1 MMAAADERGQLR
13 QKREGRSSG
22 REVMAVVTL
31 VASDKRRWQQQE
43 AMLMRSSN
51 NSRVTMMSMV
61 VTTADK
67 RRQQWG
73 TTGDGNSGC
82 IRQKVPA
89 VVKNPGVFL
98 STTNHN

>member
-1 MMAAADERGQLR
+1 MFNVSIVRIKYA
-13 QKREGRSSG
+13 RSTIGYS
-22 REVMAVVTL
+22 EV

-61 VTTADK
+61 VTTADNS
-67 RRQQWG
+67 RQQWG

-89 VVKNPGVFL
+89 VVKNPGAFL